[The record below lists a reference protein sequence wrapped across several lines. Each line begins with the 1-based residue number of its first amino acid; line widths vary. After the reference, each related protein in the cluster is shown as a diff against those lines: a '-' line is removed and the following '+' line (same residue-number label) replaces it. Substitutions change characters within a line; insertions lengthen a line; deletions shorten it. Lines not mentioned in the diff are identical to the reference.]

1 MATLS
6 RLKNELQ
13 YQRKRKHWKRS
24 VRFPRCTN
32 TTTTWFL
39 KRTRKASTTSIPIS
53 ARWLT
58 STILRLKAH
67 LWQSKPP
74 QKSSKQLLVPFHL
87 REIFLKSKRLKK
99 RSKRKIIVIQLKFC
113 VTTKKL
119 DILGCYTVHHTSI
132 ILIFYYVSHDGKR
145 GKKTSI

>member
-1 MATLS
+1 MHYFSGWSSLNDNPYLLHLLGVYVEECGEVCYEISTNF
-6 RLKNELQ
+6 RLLICLAKL
-13 YQRKRKHWKRS
+13 
-24 VRFPRCTN
+24 
-32 TTTTWFL
+32 
-39 KRTRKASTTSIPIS
+39 TRLLYS
-53 ARWLT
+53 AGHRPVFD
-58 STILRLKAH
+58 SF
-67 LWQSKPP
+67 Q
-74 QKSSKQLLVPFHL
+74 
-87 REIFLKSKRLKK
+87 K